1 MHPSSDTEDRMEAV
15 MALLFFEILTRL
27 ELEAEAKSSRNI
39 ALLVIIIWLLIWV
52 AEVATE
58 AAAEANVNDFL
69 RPIKKG
75 EKNRF
80 ELD

>member
-1 MHPSSDTEDRMEAV
+1 MHPSSDTEDKMEAV

-39 ALLVIIIWLLIWV
+39 ALLVIMIWLLIWV

-58 AAAEANVNDFL
+58 AAAEANVKDFL
-69 RPIKKG
+69 RPSEKRRKKKG
-75 EKNRF
+75 F
-80 ELD
+80 